1 MQELRSAAAAG
12 AARLAHG
19 RSRPSTLGT
28 KLRGFSAANGSVQ
41 AGPRIVAS
49 SRAAGRP
56 MRSVERGGFIFDV
69 DPAAAF

>member
-28 KLRGFSAANGSVQ
+28 GLRGFTANESVQ